1 LPTRSAYQVGLVGPT
16 IRATQ
21 YDRARADDL
30 CSLDEDELIVTDAAL
45 HDLVCVSEAGRLE
58 ALVAVQVGERREQRR
73 TRRFCDPAQVLLPA
87 PAHGHRARLD
97 KLLQAQIVD
106 ALCRKDDVRAGLE
119 DFANALER
127 DVGLS
132 AGSFDKSPGRS
143 AVTTREPGKQ

>member
-1 LPTRSAYQVGLVGPT
+1 MR
-16 IRATQ
+16 
-21 YDRARADDL
+21 
-30 CSLDEDELIVTDAAL
+30 
-45 HDLVCVSEAGRLE
+45 
-58 ALVAVQVGERREQRR
+58 
-73 TRRFCDPAQVLLPA
+73 PAQVLLPA

-132 AGSFDKSPGRS
+132 PADGLELLWVVDGDVNTEVHPLLLQVHVKARNLCSLNALLHGLRRDGDVDGVAFDKD
-143 AVTTREPGKQ
+143 